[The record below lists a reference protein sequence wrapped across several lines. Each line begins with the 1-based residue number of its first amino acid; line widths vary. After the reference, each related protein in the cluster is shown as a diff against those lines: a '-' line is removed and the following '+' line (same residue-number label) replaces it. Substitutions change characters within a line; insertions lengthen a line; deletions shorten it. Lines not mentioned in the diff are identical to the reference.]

1 MSSFPLSPA
10 AARAP
15 ARTAGKNPPRKPRV
29 TGLLADRLFAL
40 LAHGAAWLTLAAL
53 VGILTQAFSGLVGLI
68 ALIPWLG
75 PLVIKALSI
84 PLVWILNGAG
94 YFFSVVLA
102 GRGYGK
108 SVVQSR
114 ILTVVLIVGIVIG
127 FIIGKLVS

>member
-1 MSSFPLSPA
+1 MYIPRLALFWATYRGAFLGLGIVGVVIVLGILAGLDA
-10 AARAP
+10 AVV
-15 ARTAGKNPPRKPRV
+15 TAV
-29 TGLLADRLFAL
+29 
-40 LAHGAAWLTLAAL
+40 AAL
-53 VGILTQAFSGLVGLI
+53 VGILTQAFAAVLGLLG
-68 ALIPWLG
+68 LIPWLG
-75 PLVIKALSI
+75 PLILKALSI

-114 ILTVVLIVGIVIG
+114 VLTVVLIVGIVIG

>member
-1 MSSFPLSPA
+1 MYIPRLALFWATYRRAILGLVIVGIVVLLGLA
-10 AARAP
+10 AGLDAGVL
-15 ARTAGKNPPRKPRV
+15 TAV
-29 TGLLADRLFAL
+29 
-40 LAHGAAWLTLAAL
+40 AAL